1 MTMTMPALP
10 ITKFLLLAVVNPGT
24 GIQPPGTQGIVTA
37 MGYVSWVVCA
47 LCVTGVLL
55 VAGRMALHHRQG
67 IGGEHLSGLAWV
79 LTHVRILVAA
89 GSGVVGALI

>member
-1 MTMTMPALP
+1 MTTAVLL
-10 ITKFLLLAVVNPGT
+10 IIKTALLAVVDPGT

-67 IGGEHLSGLAWV
+67 IGGEHMSGLAWV
-79 LTHVRILVAA
+79 LAACILVAA

>member
-1 MTMTMPALP
+1 MTTAALF
-10 ITKFLLLAVVNPGT
+10 ITKITLLAVVDPGT
-24 GIQPPGTQGIVTA
+24 GIQPPGTKGIVTA

-47 LCVTGVLL
+47 LCVTGVML

-67 IGGEHLSGLAWV
+67 IGGEHMSGLAWV
-79 LTHVRILVAA
+79 LAACILVAA

>member
-10 ITKFLLLAVVNPGT
+10 FTKFLLLAVVNPGT

-79 LTHVRILVAA
+79 LAACILVAA

>member
-1 MTMTMPALP
+1 MTAHA
-10 ITKFLLLAVVNPGT
+10 FLTAKLAVFGVVNPGT

-37 MGYVSWVVCA
+37 LGYVSWIVCA
-47 LCVTGVLL
+47 LCVAGVLM

-67 IGGEHLSGLAWV
+67 IGGEHMSGLAWV
-79 LTHVRILVAA
+79 LGACILVAA

>member
-1 MTMTMPALP
+1 MTAP
-10 ITKFLLLAVVNPGT
+10 ILFATKTAVLAVVDPGT
-24 GIQPPGTQGIVTA
+24 GTQPPGTQGIVTA

-67 IGGEHLSGLAWV
+67 IGGEHMSGLAWV
-79 LTHVRILVAA
+79 LAACILVAA

>member
-1 MTMTMPALP
+1 MTAPGLLV
-10 ITKFLLLAVVNPGT
+10 TKIAILGVVDPGT

-67 IGGEHLSGLAWV
+67 IGGEHMSGLAWV
-79 LTHVRILVAA
+79 LAACILVAA
-89 GSGVVGALI
+89 GSGVVGTLI

>member
-1 MTMTMPALP
+1 MTAPGLLV
-10 ITKFLLLAVVNPGT
+10 TKIAILGVVDPGT

-67 IGGEHLSGLAWV
+67 IGGEHMSGLAWV
-79 LTHVRILVAA
+79 LAACILVAA

>member
-1 MTMTMPALP
+1 MTTAAHL
-10 ITKFLLLAVVNPGT
+10 ITKTAMLAVVDPGT

-67 IGGEHLSGLAWV
+67 IGGEHMSGLAWV
-79 LTHVRILVAA
+79 LAACILVAA

>member
-1 MTMTMPALP
+1 MTTAAVL
-10 ITKFLLLAVVNPGT
+10 ITKITLLAVVDPGT

-55 VAGRMALHHRQG
+55 VAARMALHHRQG
-67 IGGEHLSGLAWV
+67 IGGAHMSGLAWV
-79 LTHVRILVAA
+79 LAACILVAA

>member
-1 MTMTMPALP
+1 MTAPGLLV
-10 ITKFLLLAVVNPGT
+10 TKIAILGVVDPGT

-67 IGGEHLSGLAWV
+67 IGGEHISGLAWV
-79 LTHVRILVAA
+79 FAACILVAA

>member
-1 MTMTMPALP
+1 MTTAAIL
-10 ITKFLLLAVVNPGT
+10 ITKTTLLAVVDPGT

-67 IGGEHLSGLAWV
+67 IGGEHMSGLAWV
-79 LTHVRILVAA
+79 LAACILVAG